1 MSLLDTFTILVCT
14 LMTGVEA
21 AVSLFVNPAIWKLD
35 DRAQAAE
42 LAHVLGRVMP
52 FWYAT
57 GLILLA
63 LQAFLH
69 RHTSAVPLLL
79 SAAVLWLFII
89 VGTIL
94 LLVPLNNRVA
104 EGTLEWRTPHH
115 RWDTLH
121 RWRVALLIAA
131 LICLLLGLHV

>member
-1 MSLLDTFTILVCT
+1 MLLLDTFTILACT

-21 AVSLFVNPAIWKLD
+21 AVSLFINPAIWKLN

-42 LAHVLGRVMP
+42 LARSLGRVMP
-52 FWYAT
+52 FWYAA

-63 LQAFLH
+63 IETFLR
-69 RHTSAVPLLL
+69 RHTTALAPLL
-79 SAAVLWLFII
+79 SAALLWLFTI
-89 VGTIL
+89 VATIL

-104 EGTLEWRTPHH
+104 ASSPEWLKLHH

-121 RWRVALLIAA
+121 RWRVALLSAA
-131 LICLLLGLHV
+131 LICLLRGLHV